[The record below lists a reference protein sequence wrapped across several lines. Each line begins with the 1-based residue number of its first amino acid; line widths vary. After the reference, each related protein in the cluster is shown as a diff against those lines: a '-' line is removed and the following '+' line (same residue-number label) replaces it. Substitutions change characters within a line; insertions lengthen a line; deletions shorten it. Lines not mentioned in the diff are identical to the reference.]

1 MKPQKNEGSQPSERT
16 LHIIRQVAYTYQLVK
31 FKHEGTSSYLN

>member
-1 MKPQKNEGSQPSERT
+1 MKPQKNEGSQPSERI

-31 FKHEGTSSYLN
+31 FKHEETSSYLN